1 MILEELLAKKVINLP
16 ESKRLE
22 EINKVDDPRYC
33 NFDRVLGHRTT
44 KCFILKGKIMML
56 VSEGKLTIDQDE
68 TAEENHSS
76 VAQNQKKFSRSSS
89 TPNTTFI
96 KFESL
101 APIEVDFLRITIE
114 VSLEI
119 QNHNENEDDC
129 WTLATRKKQRDQ
141 EVLRLRLPKTRET

>member
-1 MILEELLAKKVINLP
+1 MKKKSSLAP
-16 ESKRLE
+16 
-22 EINKVDDPRYC
+22 
-33 NFDRVLGHRTT
+33 
-44 KCFILKGKIMML
+44 
-56 VSEGKLTIDQDE
+56 
-68 TAEENHSS
+68 
-76 VAQNQKKFSRSSS
+76 NQKKFSRSSS